1 MQESLNW
8 DLNLDTFRHLENL
21 REGATFDKAA
31 GFKL

>member
-8 DLNLDTFRHLENL
+8 DLNLDTCRPLEHL